1 MNAENINSSFVIEN
15 KIITT
20 RIFNADKVTVFKMWS
35 DPLNLAQWWGPKDF
49 KNTFHQFE
57 FKPGGIWSSTFNGPD
72 GTDYENK
79 NVFAEIIENEL
90 IVFDH
95 FTGHNFRITAMFEDQ
110 NGKTKLTWKM
120 VFESAEE
127 FEKVKNFVAEANEQ
141 NLDRLELLLK
151 NKVNKND

>member
-72 GTDYENK
+72 GTD
-79 NVFAEIIENEL
+79 
-90 IVFDH
+90 
-95 FTGHNFRITAMFEDQ
+95 
-110 NGKTKLTWKM
+110 
-120 VFESAEE
+120 
-127 FEKVKNFVAEANEQ
+127 
-141 NLDRLELLLK
+141 
-151 NKVNKND
+151 